1 MSAERSEGGPSAH
14 GKPLESQGT
23 TGQLATNYKQSI
35 HTEKLC
41 TEGLPK
47 LHPPSFSFP
56 FLASASPA
64 ARPQSLQTSGLS
76 GTGASLAPVG
86 AQVATA
92 DRGVPGARPGD
103 STRPSRPDG
112 LGVLLSMRMPGGGVS
127 PRFAAPRLVVPNPIQ
142 VRPPVGRLSDLSTG
156 QPGVLHHVVSPQG
169 RASEG
174 VVPGTAPV
182 GFDASVL
189 PSFTPATAELLSN
202 SHGRLLASALLNQSR
217 QDASLIPQARTP
229 HPRGTDVSASG
240 LPTGTGLAAPFLPQ
254 TLLGARAP
262 GLSVASK
269 PTELPS
275 ANDRPD
281 RASAPRQS
289 EHLRMDTGVVAG
301 TFIGVR
307 GPAQTLPGANRPLQS
322 LPSPVDQGK
331 PGDAQPRGVQCG
343 RGQPFVNPS
352 PAKETQKETAGG
364 LTPAGRGTSGAPQ
377 ATTGITSFSSQPS
390 PVGVRHPIP
399 SLDCYGASSV
409 PLASSSGLITAPAP
423 SVSVYSSASSAS
435 PSGDRPG
442 PSGLCRSSS
451 VPSSARP
458 PSSSAGGAAG
468 IVGTGPSQAPSV
480 PPQPLSSAAG
490 VRERLPVSKDS
501 SSVSTASP
509 SSSSSSASCLL
520 SSLAASASKGAVSVP
535 QLVSPPSAPFSAAA
549 APGSRALAEPSPSLP
564 RSGESARPSVSPVSP
579 VSPMSAR
586 SRAWLAHDRANGTL
600 WGRTREE
607 YEAIARA
614 LRPGVSVYEATAEPR
629 RIDESLLS
637 KQTTLGESELR
648 CDLSCPICMGIF
660 QNVVV
665 VKDCLHRFC
674 ADCIEKCV
682 RTGLRECPQCRIHV
696 ASRRA
701 LRPDPIF
708 ERILNKLFPDVSAF
722 EAKNAELI
730 TLSNL
735 RMRTPAARFLPAAS
749 PAEGDAEAR
758 LEGEEDEGRGAG
770 RGRDEVEDEEEDE
783 TDDRDR
789 CEASRENSDESDT
802 IFTSSRSRKRH
813 RLNQDRQR
821 SSRRPRPASSKTP
834 LRSSLYS
841 LLSSNALP
849 TAKRTSGAGL
859 STLLRQ
865 PLPPFVGSDGCLLTA
880 HGQRLPSRASSLAS
894 LSSLCGELLAAS
906 WRGWG
911 DEAGLASTSRS
922 DIGGANLRALMR
934 LQRQTLRRK
943 RQELDAHLARIK
955 TDGCLHFE
963 LLPDPSLPRLPFLPR
978 RRLSTK
984 KAGDITVL
992 QLSRYVTTQ
1001 LARSTLMTLPAS
1013 SSPSSCRADVEK
1025 NSLASSF
1032 PSPISA
1038 SDTHRFPANAGRS
1051 GGSLSSRTLG
1061 PSRESAASLAGL
1073 GRDRDQ
1079 DFVGREERDEGQ
1091 GANLGD
1097 ALAGFVG
1104 SGEGPQIRFYSKEH
1118 RKPFGPNLTLAAVHQ
1133 WSRALSMQVLV
1144 LYYTTRPYG
1153 DAGGG
1158 VLSGTRGFVVD
1169 LWGTAGKKE
1178 TPVSNG
1184 AGEAGAGRESDGA
1197 HGKRPRASSGLGQG
1211 RGEDRDGEERR
1222 KGRPCGGRRE
1232 SQEGKEG
1239 EKHNGRS
1246 LEESRMRRASALD
1259 LVEAGGGGGDR
1270 RETEA
1275 AKVVGSDLNEAPL
1288 GLRETEKIA
1297 NERMLS
1303 EKAGDSIPPWNL
1315 EGMGNPHTAEPPVAT
1330 YSETLRSAAPAVPKE
1345 SPAFPASFST
1355 SPASPS
1361 APSTLP
1367 ASPRPVSGG
1376 ETAAVSCPQD
1386 GLSSAVPGV
1395 PSQAHALAH
1404 RGPPAAE
1411 DISGAHHTQGIGVA
1425 AANTRAAMEASVNVP
1440 SR

>member
-1 MSAERSEGGPSAH
+1 MSAQRSEAAPNPH
-14 GKPLESQGT
+14 GQPLEPQGT
-23 TGQLATNYKQSI
+23 PGQLATNYKQSI
-35 HTEKLC
+35 HGEKLC
-41 TEGLPK
+41 TEGLPNR

-64 ARPQSLQTSGLS
+64 ARPQGLQTSGLS
-76 GTGASLAPVG
+76 GAGASVAPVG

-92 DRGVPGARPGD
+92 ERGAPGARPED
-103 STRPSRPDG
+103 SRLPSRPDG
-112 LGVLLSMRMPGGGVS
+112 LGVLLSMHMSGGGVS
-127 PRFAAPRLVVPNPIQ
+127 PRFAAPGLVVPNPIQ
-142 VRPPVGRLSDLSTG
+142 VRPPVGRLSDLSTV
-156 QPGVLHHVVSPQG
+156 QPGVLPHVVSPQG

-174 VVPGTAPV
+174 VVPGAAPV

-189 PSFTPATAELLSN
+189 PAFNAAAAELLSN
-202 SHGRLLASALLNQSR
+202 SHGRLLASALLNPSR
-217 QDASLIPQARTP
+217 QDASLIPQTRTLP
-229 HPRGTDVSASG
+229 PRGTDVSASG
-240 LPTGTGLAAPFLPQ
+240 LPAGTGISAPFLPQ
-254 TLLGARAP
+254 ALLGGRGP
-262 GLSVASK
+262 GLRVAFKAPAPAGPSK

-281 RASAPRQS
+281 RGSAPRQS
-289 EHLRMDTGVVAG
+289 DHLRMETGALGG
-301 TFIGVR
+301 TFIGAR
-307 GPAQTLPGANRPLQS
+307 GPAQMLPGVKGPLQG
-322 LPSPVDQGK
+322 LPTPVDQGK

-343 RGQPFVNPS
+343 RGQPFANPS
-352 PAKETQKETAGG
+352 PVKETQKETAGG
-364 LTPAGRGTSGAPQ
+364 LPLAGRGASVAPQ
-377 ATTGITSFSSQPS
+377 ATTGITSFPSQPS
-390 PVGVRHPIP
+390 PVGGRHPIP
-399 SLDCYGASSV
+399 SLDCYRLSSA
-409 PLASSSGLITAPAP
+409 PLPSSSGLITAPAP
-423 SVSVYSSASSAS
+423 SVSVSSSASSAS
-435 PSGDRPG
+435 PSGGRPG
-442 PSGLCRSSS
+442 PPTLCRSSAA
-451 VPSSARP
+451 PSARP
-458 PSSSAGGAAG
+458 PFSSAGEAEA
-468 IVGTGPSQAPSV
+468 IVGTGQSQAPSV

-490 VRERLPVSKDS
+490 VRERLPLSNESSLVSNASHS
-501 SSVSTASP
+501 SSC
-509 SSSSSSASCLL
+509 SASSLL
-520 SSLAASASKGAVSVP
+520 SSLAGSASKRGVSVP

-549 APGSRALAEPSPSLP
+549 SPGSRVLAEPSSTAP
-564 RSGESARPSVSPVSP
+564 GESARPSVSP

-607 YEAIARA
+607 YEATARA
-614 LRPGVSVYEATAEPR
+614 LRPGISVYEATAEPR

-758 LEGEEDEGRGAG
+758 VEGEEDESRGAG

-789 CEASRENSDESDT
+789 CEASRENSDESDA

-813 RLNQDRQR
+813 RHNQDRQR

-859 STLLRQ
+859 LALVRQ

-894 LSSLCGELLAAS
+894 LSSLCRELLAAS

-911 DEAGLASTSRS
+911 DEAEAGSTSLS
-922 DIGGANLRALMR
+922 DMGGANLRALLR
-934 LQRQTLRRK
+934 LQRQALRRK

-978 RRLSTK
+978 RRLSTQ
-984 KAGDITVL
+984 KAGDITIL

-1013 SSPSSCRADVEK
+1013 TSPSSCPAKVE
-1025 NSLASSF
+1025 NL
-1032 PSPISA
+1032 SPESPFQSPTSA
-1038 SDTHRFPANAGRS
+1038 SETHRFPANGGRS

-1073 GRDRDQ
+1073 GRDGDQ
-1079 DFVGREERDEGQ
+1079 EVVGREERDEGR

-1097 ALAGFVG
+1097 ALTGFVG

-1133 WSRALSMQVLV
+1133 WSRALSMQALV

-1169 LWGTAGKKE
+1169 LWGPAGKNE
-1178 TPVSNG
+1178 MPTCSG
-1184 AGEAGAGRESDGA
+1184 AGEAGACRESDGA
-1197 HGKRPRASSGLGQG
+1197 HGKKRRRASSGLGQG
-1211 RGEDRDGEERR
+1211 RGEDRDSEERKR
-1222 KGRPCGGRRE
+1222 GRPCGGRRE
-1232 SQEGKEG
+1232 SQEGREG
-1239 EKHNGRS
+1239 EKHNGRIV
-1246 LEESRMRRASALD
+1246 EESRTRRASALD
-1259 LVEAGGGGGDR
+1259 LVEGGGDGGDR

-1275 AKVVGSDLNEAPL
+1275 ANVVASDPNVATL
-1288 GLRETEKIA
+1288 GLREAEKIA
-1297 NERMLS
+1297 SERVLS
-1303 EKAGDSIPPWNL
+1303 EKAGDSIPPGNL
-1315 EGMGNPHTAEPPVAT
+1315 EGLGNPHAAEPPVAT
-1330 YSETLRSAAPAVPKE
+1330 HSERLSSGAPAVPE
-1345 SPAFPASFST
+1345 GSPACPASAST
-1355 SPASPS
+1355 SPSSPS
-1361 APSTLP
+1361 APPTLS
-1367 ASPRPVSGG
+1367 ASSVGTVNAG

-1386 GLSSAVPGV
+1386 GLMSAVPGV
-1395 PSQAHALAH
+1395 PSQAQALAQ
-1404 RGPPAAE
+1404 RGPPPAGV
-1411 DISGAHHTQGIGVA
+1411 SGAHHTQGI
-1425 AANTRAAMEASVNVP
+1425 
-1440 SR
+1440 